1 MKSFPKK
8 YNSKDLHE
16 RAKIHNKN
24 IENDYNNTIFSL
36 NILSSSKKLSYRDFF
51 EIYLKDFFNKNSII
65 NNLEDD
71 WYEQLFA
78 ISWNR
83 LDDLSSN
90 YDFFSKKNQ
99 NLIQVWPNKL
109 KKRILS
115 TSRKNINAN
124 NKILD
129 SYLSSQHKIYVPDSD
144 LYIYILEQIQSLR
157 NQWKIKE
164 ITEIG
169 YRSFN
174 LQTSIPYQNIL
185 RKKEKIPEYTL
196 RYFIEAKWDA
206 IYVPIQWDIDACC
219 WDVAL
224 LVHPKDKRYNKYIW
238 KNVIIPLSNRLIPI
252 IWDEDVNIASNEWI
266 KRVCPCSD
274 KESIWLAKK
283 FWLPTDIYV
292 FDKQWLYT
300 QYIHEPAFVW
310 EERSKYYSNIV
321 SFIKDIWNV
330 VKESEIIADVP
341 YLEKTNEHLTPYKID
356 QFIINLENAKERIID
371 DIFKNNLKFSFI
383 RNFED
388 RQKEYFEKINNNTEN
403 VNSIEED
410 LNENISQDDE
420 ISAYKKYIINYI
432 NDYLPNSLVLN
443 RQILYWWRLPLIK
456 NSDWDLTFF
465 NIENECIAWKDDPL
479 QICFNFTLLSLVRA
493 GILWLGL
500 KNENKLCEY
509 DKLPYFFSEN
519 EKMIEC
525 FIRKLSKITWDKP
538 EYHKFSEIIESL
550 TSENKI
556 ANNDLLYL
564 VKNSKFLNQEGN
576 RIILNI
582 NWLTNDVIDP
592 EFIKLCIPA
601 YLNSKNIKLNNKIVF
616 TEKDKNNIFKTLLI
630 QELLWHTLYN
640 EFVEENYKY
649 NNEFLWD
656 KQLSKLQI
664 EQAQRDIFSLY
675 WENPIRLCLLI
686 NKTFDQKE
694 ILLNS
699 IFLKQIRNA
708 IRLCIQKKFLPEDI
722 KTCINN
728 QPNDFDDFEIFILD
742 KLNDFLN
749 ELKDVKSYEEYI
761 KFFSTFKLSIE
772 NIFFSRYLE
781 IIKYKPTK
789 NTQFVCAYF
798 FNFLLNI
805 LYPLIPEFTRAVEY
819 ISGKFFLNTIT
830 PLNLNKTINYSTNL
844 LYNTFLRI
852 KQLKLE
858 NNIKQHETCN
868 IFIKSTPTICDIFAE
883 NEQIFKNYFHISE
896 FSYIRLHEQNPLW
909 YEIFEDEELSIGIQ
923 LWDYKSLKQ
932 KDTFESLERDIKNL
946 EDKLILL
953 RQRIQLLPEWEQ
965 RKKTEEEYAKTKE
978 EIENLTIKHSLLNSK

>member
-420 ISAYKKYIINYI
+420 ITKKKKYIINYI
-432 NDYLPNSLVLN
+432 ND
-443 RQILYWWRLPLIK
+443 
-456 NSDWDLTFF
+456 
-465 NIENECIAWKDDPL
+465 
-479 QICFNFTLLSLVRA
+479 
-493 GILWLGL
+493 
-500 KNENKLCEY
+500 
-509 DKLPYFFSEN
+509 
-519 EKMIEC
+519 
-525 FIRKLSKITWDKP
+525 
-538 EYHKFSEIIESL
+538 
-550 TSENKI
+550 
-556 ANNDLLYL
+556 
-564 VKNSKFLNQEGN
+564 
-576 RIILNI
+576 
-582 NWLTNDVIDP
+582 
-592 EFIKLCIPA
+592 
-601 YLNSKNIKLNNKIVF
+601 
-616 TEKDKNNIFKTLLI
+616 
-630 QELLWHTLYN
+630 
-640 EFVEENYKY
+640 
-649 NNEFLWD
+649 
-656 KQLSKLQI
+656 
-664 EQAQRDIFSLY
+664 
-675 WENPIRLCLLI
+675 
-686 NKTFDQKE
+686 
-694 ILLNS
+694 
-699 IFLKQIRNA
+699 
-708 IRLCIQKKFLPEDI
+708 
-722 KTCINN
+722 
-728 QPNDFDDFEIFILD
+728 
-742 KLNDFLN
+742 
-749 ELKDVKSYEEYI
+749 
-761 KFFSTFKLSIE
+761 
-772 NIFFSRYLE
+772 
-781 IIKYKPTK
+781 
-789 NTQFVCAYF
+789 
-798 FNFLLNI
+798 
-805 LYPLIPEFTRAVEY
+805 
-819 ISGKFFLNTIT
+819 
-830 PLNLNKTINYSTNL
+830 
-844 LYNTFLRI
+844 
-852 KQLKLE
+852 
-858 NNIKQHETCN
+858 
-868 IFIKSTPTICDIFAE
+868 
-883 NEQIFKNYFHISE
+883 
-896 FSYIRLHEQNPLW
+896 
-909 YEIFEDEELSIGIQ
+909 
-923 LWDYKSLKQ
+923 
-932 KDTFESLERDIKNL
+932 
-946 EDKLILL
+946 
-953 RQRIQLLPEWEQ
+953 
-965 RKKTEEEYAKTKE
+965 
-978 EIENLTIKHSLLNSK
+978 